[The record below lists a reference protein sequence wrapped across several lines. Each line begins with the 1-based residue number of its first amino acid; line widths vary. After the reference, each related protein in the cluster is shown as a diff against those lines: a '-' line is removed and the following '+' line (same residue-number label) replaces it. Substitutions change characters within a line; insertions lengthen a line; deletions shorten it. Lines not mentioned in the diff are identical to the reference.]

1 MRKPKILYRK
11 QKRRQEKI
19 ILKAEKR
26 KGGKICEKENIKY
39 EEDAIKEIITMQTS
53 IVFFSGKLFC
63 V

>member
-26 KGGKICEKENIKY
+26 KGGKICEKENFMY
-39 EEDAIKEIITMQTS
+39 PANA
-53 IVFFSGKLFC
+53 VFYIYRMRRRERRKHREYG
-63 V
+63 